1 MSTNC
6 LRGWFPPVVGRDATT
21 FGNPSLTP
29 HSWKVP
35 THLSPDDG
43 VALAGRCEKRKNPRR
58 VRVGKENGGTMPSCN
73 GTRWQPLAVGANL
86 DARVGG
92 QKGNPS
98 QDKSHSSAA
107 LATMRHGHATL
118 LGQKKPRASDII
130 LGQREPIEA
139 CHGLLLYML
148 PRLCIWPE

>member
-6 LRGWFPPVVGRDATT
+6 LRGWFPLVVGRDATT
-21 FGNPSLTP
+21 LGNPSLTP

-35 THLSPDDG
+35 AHLSPDDG

-58 VRVGKENGGTMPSCN
+58 VRAGKENGGTMRLCLVLPSCN
-73 GTRWQPLAVGANL
+73 GTRWQLPAVGANL

-107 LATMRHGHATL
+107 RATMRHGYATL
-118 LGQKKPRASDII
+118 LGLHVTSSLHLARVMTEQ
-130 LGQREPIEA
+130 GQDWHRYED
-139 CHGLLLYML
+139 
-148 PRLCIWPE
+148 RRF